1 MMSKND
7 QSIEALRQILLQD
20 DITKL
25 QKLEDDLFDL
35 QQTIA
40 DKESLIASLDP
51 VIAELLERKIA
62 SSRDEMAETLAPIM
76 GEAIK
81 RQVAEAKD
89 DVIDALYP
97 VIGKVIR
104 KSVTES
110 MKKFV
115 DSVNQ
120 RIEEALRSRLFKK
133 RVQSKLTGIPER
145 ELILKDALPFKIEQI
160 FLIHKES
167 GLLISHVSS
176 KATDVKIDEE
186 LISGMLTAIRD
197 FVAEAFQ
204 NEKDQELDAIE
215 YGSNKILLE
224 MGHHSYL
231 AIVVSGFQPP
241 AFQDDVRKLGRR
253 IHNRFFQFLRNFT
266 GEMTR
271 PGEITTCLMK
281 FYDKY
286 NSRHLPQAP
295 VKSKPRLIYALLF
308 FTVLAI
314 AFFAIRKIPV
324 FLSGRKMQHSIAS
337 KIASIPELRSEEIKC
352 SLSNGWLTVSG
363 HVTSIQ
369 HLNIV
374 DSVARE
380 IHGIKGFHNRLI
392 VSDENDFAAEVIRQ
406 IRQKLSQSASLRH
419 LTPRFI
425 IEHDRIIIEGNAPD
439 LQAKREIGFIASETP
454 GIRIVINNLEI
465 HGEKQLSL
473 EEIRSMLR
481 QQIVSFQVNDATIS
495 DNETEKLDA
504 VLNCVQNLADIKL
517 IVRGYSDNSSTPEYN
532 LNLSQQRAQVA
543 AEYLLSRD
551 YPSRQIIVEYFG
563 AENPIASNDTEQG
576 RAKNRRVEFD
586 VLKER

>member
-20 DITKL
+20 DLTKL

-35 QQTIA
+35 RQTIA

-51 VIAELLERKIA
+51 IIAELLDRKIA
-62 SSRDEMAETLAPIM
+62 GSKDEMAETLAPIM

-104 KSVTES
+104 KSVAES

-176 KATDVKIDEE
+176 EASDVKIDEE

-204 NEKDQELDAIE
+204 NEKDQDLDAIQ
-215 YGSNKILLE
+215 YGGNQILLE
-224 MGHHSYL
+224 MGHYSYL
-231 AIVVSGFQPP
+231 AIVVSGFQP
-241 AFQDDVRKLGRR
+241 AIFQDDVRKLGRR
-253 IHNRFFQFLRNFT
+253 IHNRFFQFLRNFN

-271 PGEITTCLMK
+271 SGEITTCLK
-281 FYDKY
+281 RFYEKY
-286 NSRHLPQAP
+286 NSRLLQKAP
-295 VKSKPRLIYALLF
+295 IKSKPYLIYVLIF
-308 FTVLAI
+308 FVLLAI
-314 AFFAIRKIPV
+314 AVFAVRKIPV
-324 FLSGRKMQHSIAS
+324 YLSGRKLQHSIES
-337 KIASIPELRSEEIKC
+337 KIASIPELRSEDIKC
-352 SLSNGWLTVSG
+352 RISNGWLTVSG
-363 HVTSIQ
+363 FVPSVRHIS
-369 HLNIV
+369 LV

-380 IHGIKGFHNRLI
+380 IPEIKGFHNRLI
-392 VSDENDFAAEVIRQ
+392 VGDEPALAAEVIRQ
-406 IRQKLSQSASLRH
+406 IRHKMSGSTALRD
-419 LTPRFI
+419 LAPRFI
-425 IEHDRIIIEGNAPD
+425 IEHDQIIIEGSAPD
-439 LQAKREIGFIASETP
+439 LQAKREIGFIASEIP
-454 GIRIVINNLEI
+454 GIRFIVNNLEI
-465 HGEKQLSL
+465 HGEKQFSL
-473 EEIRSMLR
+473 EEIRTMV
-481 QQIVSFQVNDATIS
+481 QQHIVSFQVNDATIAES
-495 DNETEKLDA
+495 ETEKLDA
-504 VLNCVQNLADIKL
+504 VLKCVQNLSDIKL
-517 IVRGYSDNSSTPEYN
+517 IVKGYSDNSSTPDYN
-532 LNLSQQRAQVA
+532 LNLSRQRAQVA
-543 AEYLLSRD
+543 ADYFMRRN
-551 YPSRQIIVEYFG
+551 YPSHQIIVEYFG
-563 AENPIASNDTEQG
+563 AANPLASNDTEQG

>member
-20 DITKL
+20 DLTKL

-35 QQTIA
+35 RQTIT

-51 VIAELLERKIA
+51 IIAELLERKIA
-62 SSRDEMAETLAPIM
+62 GSKDEMAETLAPIM

-104 KSVTES
+104 KSVAES

-176 KATDVKIDEE
+176 EASDVKIDEE

-204 NEKDQELDAIE
+204 NEKDQDLDAIQ
-215 YGSNKILLE
+215 YGGNKILLE
-224 MGHHSYL
+224 MGYHCYL
-231 AIVVSGFQPP
+231 AIVVSGFPP
-241 AFQDDVRKLGRR
+241 ADFHDDVRKLGRR
-253 IHNRFFQFLRNFT
+253 IHNRFFQFLRNFN

-271 PGEITTCLMK
+271 SGEITTCLK
-281 FYDKY
+281 RFYEKY
-286 NSRHLPQAP
+286 NSRLLQKAP
-295 VKSKPRLIYALLF
+295 VKSKPYLIYVLIF
-308 FTVLAI
+308 FVLLAI
-314 AFFAIRKIPV
+314 AVFVVRKIPV
-324 FLSGRKMQHSIAS
+324 YLSGRKLQHSIES
-337 KIASIPELRSEEIKC
+337 KIASIPDLSSEDIKC
-352 SLSNGWLTVSG
+352 RISNGWLTVSG
-363 HVTSIQ
+363 FVPSVRHIS
-369 HLNIV
+369 LV

-380 IHGIKGFHNRLI
+380 IPEINGFHNRLI
-392 VSDENDFAAEVIRQ
+392 VGDEPAFAAEVIRQ
-406 IRQKLSQSASLRH
+406 IKQRMSGSTALRD

-425 IEHDRIIIEGNAPD
+425 IEHDQIIIEGSAPD
-439 LQAKREIGFIASETP
+439 LQAKREIGFIASEIP
-454 GIRIVINNLEI
+454 GIRFIVNNLEI
-465 HGEKQLSL
+465 HDEKQFSL
-473 EEIRSMLR
+473 EEIRTMV
-481 QQIVSFQVNDATIS
+481 QQHIVSFQVNDATIAES
-495 DNETEKLDA
+495 ETEKLDA
-504 VLNCVQNLADIKL
+504 VLKCVQNLSDIKL
-517 IVRGYSDNSSTPEYN
+517 IVKGYSDNSSTPDYN
-532 LNLSQQRAQVA
+532 LNLSRQRAQVA
-543 AEYLLSRD
+543 ADYLMRRN
-551 YPSRQIIVEYFG
+551 YPSHQIIVEYFG
-563 AENPIASNDTEQG
+563 AANPLASNDTEQG